1 MATGSAAAARE
12 RLSAAGYRTG
22 RAQHESRCDGCAHC
36 KTSPFKFA
44 GRSRYDRYCGNHR
57 TGVKTHGH
65 CNHWR
70 RKA

>member
-22 RAQHESRCDGCAHC
+22 RAQHESRCDGCAHHQPLERG
-36 KTSPFKFA
+36 T
-44 GRSRYDRYCGNHR
+44 RYDRFCNYHHA
-57 TGVKTHGH
+57 TVKTHGR
-65 CNHWR
+65 CNDWS